1 MNTNWII
8 TKSYNDNTDVE
19 FYKFFGS
26 SNEMKKKLLLMAQNS
41 NLVKYSDEDD
51 ERYPESVNQIEFD
64 IDTKTHFIMITD
76 AYDETNEVYSAKAL
90 NDIENVPEEFEE
102 DC

>member
-8 TKSYNDNTDVE
+8 TKSYSDNADVE

-26 SNEMKKKLLLMAQNS
+26 SDEMKKKLLSMAQNS

-51 ERYPESVNQIEFD
+51 ERYPESVDQIGFD
-64 IDTKTHFIMITD
+64 IDTKTYFIVITD
-76 AYDETNEVYSAKAL
+76 EYDETDEVYSAKAL
-90 NDIENVPEEFEE
+90 NDIENLPEEFE
-102 DC
+102 